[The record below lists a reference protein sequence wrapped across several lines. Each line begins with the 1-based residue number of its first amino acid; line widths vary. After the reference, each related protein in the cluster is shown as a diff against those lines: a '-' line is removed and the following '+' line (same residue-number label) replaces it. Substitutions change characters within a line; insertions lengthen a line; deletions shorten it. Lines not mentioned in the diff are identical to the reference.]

1 VILLGSASQQKS
13 PKTPCGSFLF
23 VWLPA
28 PAHAKCMA
36 AALEAKHKLLAG
48 VWIIVENYFVILFG
62 GASQQN
68 HPKLPVAV
76 FFLFGFLHRL
86 MRNAWPLRWKPNIN
100 SLQECGLS
108 SRITA

>member
-48 VWIIVENYFVILFG
+48 VWIIIKNYCVILLG
-62 GASQQN
+62 DALQR
-68 HPKLPVAV
+68 K
-76 FFLFGFLHRL
+76 
-86 MRNAWPLRWKPNIN
+86 
-100 SLQECGLS
+100 SLQTS
-108 SRITA
+108 